1 MTKRVLYHMH
11 VSTEYLF
18 AREKTEYAPLLRK
31 EDLQ

>member
-1 MTKRVLYHMH
+1 MTKWVLYHMH
-11 VSTEYLF
+11 VGIEYVF